1 MDMNHFSYDVMRKE
15 KIRDLQAE
23 GMKSQA
29 FHRSGA
35 PKSSLLGGLPKLIF
49 MVLSVLVMLAFL
61 VR

>member
-1 MDMNHFSYDVMRKE
+1 MNHFSYDVMQKE

-23 GMKSQA
+23 GMANQA

-35 PKSSLLGGLPKLIF
+35 PKLALLRGLPKLALTLLGILAL
-49 MVLSVLVMLAFL
+49 LSLL

>member
-1 MDMNHFSYDVMRKE
+1 MNYFSYDVIRKE

-29 FHRSGA
+29 YHRSRA
-35 PKSSLLGGLPKLIF
+35 PKPGLLGGLPKLF
-49 MVLSVLVMLAFL
+49 LALLGILGILGLL

>member
-1 MDMNHFSYDVMRKE
+1 MNHFSYDVMRKE

-23 GMKSQA
+23 GMASQS

-35 PKSSLLGGLPKLIF
+35 PKSGMLRGVPKLILTLLGLLGLF
-49 MVLSVLVMLAFL
+49 SLL

>member
-1 MDMNHFSYDVMRKE
+1 MNHFSYDVMRKE
-15 KIRDLQAE
+15 KIRGLQTE

-35 PKSSLLGGLPKLIF
+35 PKSRLLSRLPKLIL
-49 MVLSVLVMLAFL
+49 MLLSLLGMLELL